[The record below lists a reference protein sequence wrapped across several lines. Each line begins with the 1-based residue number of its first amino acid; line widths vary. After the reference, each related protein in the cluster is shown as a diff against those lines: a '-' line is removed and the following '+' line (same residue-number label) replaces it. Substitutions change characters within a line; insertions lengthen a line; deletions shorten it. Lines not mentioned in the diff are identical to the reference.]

1 MITQLNRI
9 LQPEQILEI
18 LKTLFINRPV
28 KILRT
33 IARTGKYGQSV
44 PWVYMECEITG
55 NRRATFVSLADILEG
70 FWAWLECANLLL
82 MSVIEVATLNRAI
95 WAAVERGVW
104 VFDGELSMA
113 QQVVEKD
120 ISKDGKWRLW
130 LRVNGTSR
138 EIAPIDLISF
148 C

>member
-104 VFDGELSMA
+104 
-113 QQVVEKD
+113 D